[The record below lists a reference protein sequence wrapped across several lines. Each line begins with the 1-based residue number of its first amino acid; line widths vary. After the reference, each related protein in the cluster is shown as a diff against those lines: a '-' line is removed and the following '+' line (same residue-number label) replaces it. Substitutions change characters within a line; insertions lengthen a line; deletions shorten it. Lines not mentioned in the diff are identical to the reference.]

1 MKQYAKIISE
11 SQIEFAPR
19 NFKGISNWGF
29 NADLVKKAGYLEYVE
44 PKQVDNPAKYN
55 LIYKEINNKVQG
67 FYVEKENYFE
77 ELKQAKKAWINQA
90 RDNAE
95 QGGFLYLGKMFDS
108 DPVSCQR
115 ISCASQTFA
124 MADDT
129 ATIVWTCQDNT
140 KIELNKPQVMGLV
153 VALTMWSNTC
163 HQKASK
169 LKELVSAATSAE
181 EVEAINWD
189 MELPEEVVEEPTVE
203 EGSEDLVELYSMEI

>member
-1 MKQYAKIISE
+1 MTKMDVELGYDGAYYM
-11 SQIEFAPR
+11 
-19 NFKGISNWGF
+19 
-29 NADLVKKAGYLEYVE
+29 AGYAPQKTL
-44 PKQVDNPAKYN
+44 D
-55 LIYKEINNKVQG
+55 
-67 FYVEKENYFE
+67 
-77 ELKQAKKAWINQA
+77 ELKQAKREEINKA
-90 RDNAE
+90 RDEAE
-95 QGGFLYLGKMFDS
+95 QGGFEYLGKMFDS

-129 ATIVWTCQDNT
+129 ATITWTCQDNT
-140 KIELNKPQVMGLV
+140 TIELNKPQVMGLV
-153 VALTMWSNTC
+153 VALTMWANTC

-189 MELPEEVVEEPTVE
+189 MELPVEEPEEVVEEPTVE

>member
-1 MKQYAKIISE
+1 M
-11 SQIEFAPR
+11 
-19 NFKGISNWGF
+19 F
-29 NADLVKKAGYLEYVE
+29 NIGDKLT
-44 PKQVDNPAKYN
+44 
-55 LIYKEINNKVQG
+55 
-67 FYVEKENYFE
+67 KENYTQGAIWCNENGAIIELINGEYIIVAPVEPTFD
-77 ELKQAKKAWINQA
+77 ELKQAKRAEINKA
-90 RDNAE
+90 RDTAE

-129 ATIVWTCQDNT
+129 ATITWTCQDNT
-140 KIELNKPQVMGLV
+140 TIELNKPQVMGLV
-153 VALTMWSNTC
+153 VALTVWANTC

-181 EVEAINWD
+181 EVDAINWD
-189 MELPEEVVEEPTVE
+189 MELPVEEPEEAVEEPTIE